1 MNIFYLSNNPK
12 TCAQMHNDSHCSK
25 MIIEYAQL
33 MSTAHRFLDGEK
45 YYGKT
50 ANGRK
55 IARWLHPDPVMEAT
69 LYKASHV
76 KHPSGIWTRKSK
88 QNYRWLYSMWT
99 ELNTEFMYRY
109 NKNVP
114 HESFRKLEKVLEEPP
129 KHMYDSGFCEPY
141 PAMPDDVKYDSSI
154 KSYHEYYIKYKQHL
168 AKWTKRGE
176 PYWYGTER
184 LELRTA

>member
-1 MNIFYLSNNPK
+1 MNIFYLNNNPK

-69 LYKASHV
+69 LYK
-76 KHPSGIWTRKSK
+76 
-88 QNYRWLYSMWT
+88 
-99 ELNTEFMYRY
+99 
-109 NKNVP
+109 
-114 HESFRKLEKVLEEPP
+114 
-129 KHMYDSGFCEPY
+129 
-141 PAMPDDVKYDSSI
+141 
-154 KSYHEYYIKYKQHL
+154 HL
-168 AKWTKRGE
+168 M
-176 PYWYGTER
+176 
-184 LELRTA
+184 

>member
-1 MNIFYLSNNPK
+1 MNIFYLNHDPK
-12 TCAQMHNDSHCSK
+12 ICAQMHNDSHCSK

-33 MSTAHRFLDGEK
+33 MSTAHRVLDGEP

-50 ANGRK
+50 ANGRR
-55 IARWLHPDPVMEAT
+55 IQRWLHPDPVMETT

-88 QNYRWLYSMWT
+88 QNYMWLYNMWT

-114 HESFRKLEKVLEEPP
+114 HESFRKLEKVLSKTPNQ
-129 KHMYDSGFCEPY
+129 MYELGFCEPY
-141 PAMPDDVKYDSSI
+141 PAMPDDVKYESSI
-154 KSYHEYYIKYKQHL
+154 KSYHEYYVKYKQHL
-168 AKWTKRGE
+168 ARWTKRGA
-176 PYWYGTER
+176 PYWYGQS
-184 LELRTA
+184 ELRVA

>member
-1 MNIFYLSNNPK
+1 MNVFYLDRDPK
-12 TCAQMHNDSHCSK
+12 ISAQMHCDKHVVK

-33 MSTAHRFLDGEK
+33 MSTAHRVLDGEP

-50 ANGRK
+50 ANGRR
-55 IARWLHPDPVMEAT
+55 IQRWLHPDPVMETT

-88 QNYRWLYSMWT
+88 QNYMWLYSMWT

-114 HESFRKLEKVLEEPP
+114 HESFRKLEGVLSKAPNQ
-129 KHMYDSGFCEPY
+129 MYELGFCEPY
-141 PAMPDDVKYDSSI
+141 PAMPNDVKYESSI

-168 AKWTKRGE
+168 AKWTKRGA
-176 PYWYGTER
+176 PYWYGQV
-184 LELRTA
+184 ELRAA